1 MHEIEIIIDIKF
13 QPAKPKGS
21 SIQEKMFRYVSKV
34 QNIKPHPM
42 APNRSGVQRLTIARK
57 LWKKIH
63 DYLIVTEINSKLG
76 QRLEPYCLS
85 SVDDEI

>member
-42 APNRSGVQRLTIARK
+42 APNRSGVKRLTIARK
-57 LWKKIH
+57 LWKIFTITSS
-63 DYLIVTEINSKLG
+63 LPESTWTTIRTILFKLG
-76 QRLEPYCLS
+76 
-85 SVDDEI
+85 